1 MAGGGRPDH
10 RDTIGSAMV
19 LVGLGF
25 FVIVF
30 VALFPVLTNPA
41 GAYDRWFPPED
52 ELPAEPVTDVAQ
64 PATPVITG
72 PLAAFRW
79 EAVGVDQPDAPLY
92 RVRVTSES
100 LVGDAEIAVWS
111 WELGDGTT
119 AIGESVTHDYAAI
132 GSYTIELRVE
142 DTSGEVDVVRGTVVA
157 SDGNPLF
164 GAAGRIEDA
173 LDFDRSLDSLG
184 DGITDSLE
192 GAVGDVGDDINAT
205 IDSALGSI
213 GSTVRGGVVVAL
225 FALASL
231 AATIVAWRT
240 AKIGVMLLVRDP
252 EVGSRR
258 GSLFERDRDDQDESP
273 RRSLEAV

>member
-52 ELPAEPVTDVAQ
+52 EPAVEPVTEVAQ
-64 PATPVITG
+64 PATPVVTG
-72 PLAAFRW
+72 PRAAFRW
-79 EAVGVDQPDAPLY
+79 ESVGIDQADTPLY

-100 LVGDAEIAVWS
+100 LVGDAEIASWS

-132 GSYTIELRVE
+132 GSYTIELRVQ
-142 DTSGEVDVVRGTVVA
+142 DTSGQVDAVRGTIVA

-164 GAAGRIEDA
+164 GASGRIEDA

-184 DGITDSLE
+184 DGISDSLE

-231 AATIVAWRT
+231 AATVVAWRT
-240 AKIGVMLLVRDP
+240 AKIGVMLLVRDS

-258 GSLFERDRDDQDESP
+258 SRFERDRDDQDETP
-273 RRSLEAV
+273 QRSLEAA

>member
-25 FVIVF
+25 FVVVF

-41 GAYDRWFPPED
+41 GAYDRWFPPER
-52 ELPAEPVTDVAQ
+52 EQTPERTTEPSPLTT
-64 PATPVITG
+64 PPVID
-72 PLAAFRW
+72 PDAAFRW
-79 EAVGVDQPDAPLY
+79 ETVGVEQTEPPLY
-92 RVRVTSES
+92 RVRLTSEATA
-100 LVGDAEIAVWS
+100 GDAEIATWR
-111 WELGDGTT
+111 WDLGDGTS
-119 AIGESVTHDYAAI
+119 AAGESVTHDYAAI
-132 GSYTIELRVE
+132 GSYTIELTVQDADGRV
-142 DTSGEVDVVRGTVVA
+142 DSVRGTVVA
-157 SDGNPLF
+157 SDGSTLF
-164 GAAGRIEDA
+164 GASGRIEEV
-173 LDFDRSLDSLG
+173 LEFDRSLDTLG

-225 FALASL
+225 FGLASL

-258 GSLFERDRDDQDESP
+258 TKHDVDGADLEPP
-273 RRSLEAV
+273 RRSLEAA